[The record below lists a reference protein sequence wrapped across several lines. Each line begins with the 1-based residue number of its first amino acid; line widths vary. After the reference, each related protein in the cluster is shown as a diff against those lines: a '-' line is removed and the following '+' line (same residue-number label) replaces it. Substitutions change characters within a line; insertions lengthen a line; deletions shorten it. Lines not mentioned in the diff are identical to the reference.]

1 MTRFQRVVLLI
12 GVAVAVLAGPATAQ
26 AAFSDS
32 ITTPAA
38 TVSTVTV
45 EAPSAVAAQPAS
57 CDNSRNQ
64 TVRLSWVSSTT
75 ARVTGYRV
83 TVYRTNGAVAATQL
97 FGATATTATITF
109 DKFANN
115 PAQLVYAVTTVTDY
129 GWTKESTRTGA
140 LPC

>member
-1 MTRFQRVVLLI
+1 MTGLRRTLLLI
-12 GVAVAVLAGPATAQ
+12 VVAVAVLAGPATAQ

-32 ITTPAA
+32 ITTPAV
-38 TVSTVTV
+38 TVSTATV
-45 EAPSAVAAQPAS
+45 EAPSAVVAQSAG
-57 CDNSRNQ
+57 CDNSRSQ
-64 TVRLSWVSSTT
+64 TVRLSWVGSTT

-109 DKFANN
+109 DKFATN
-115 PAQLVYAVTTVTDY
+115 PAQLLYAVTTVTDY